1 MSASRPSVPSVPSP
15 RMPAVVSAGAS
26 VARTGTGTTNPLI
39 AELKT
44 RARLRLNAL
53 RRGAVNRPAGAA
65 DAAPGRLRDCLIAVA
80 REAGFGGWEQALRV
94 LGGQAVSGGDMGSFW
109 HAPRCN
115 GLLSHWFARH
125 EQARECLALGE
136 HRVLLPYRRQFVVVD
151 DHYLRELG
159 LSIGD
164 KAWGEAGRDLVQ
176 AYGSA
181 AWLALCSQRLRAL
194 RAEPVAAMPI
204 V

>member
-1 MSASRPSVPSVPSP
+1 MSSPSP
-15 RMPAVVSAGAS
+15 ANAPI
-26 VARTGTGTTNPLI
+26 T
-39 AELKT
+39 ELKT

-53 RRGAVNRPAGAA
+53 RRDAGNVPADVAEAA
-65 DAAPGRLRDCLIAVA
+65 ANRLRDCLIAVA
-80 REAGFGGWEQALRV
+80 REAGFSGWEQALRV
-94 LGGQAVSGGDMGSFW
+94 LDGHAVSGDDMGTFW

-115 GLLSHWFARH
+115 GLLSHWFAH
-125 EQARECLALGE
+125 IEQARECLALGE

-159 LSIGD
+159 LGIGD

-181 AWLALCSQRLRAL
+181 AWLALCNQRLRAL
-194 RAEPVAAMPI
+194 RT
-204 V
+204 

>member
-1 MSASRPSVPSVPSP
+1 MNA
-15 RMPAVVSAGAS
+15 
-26 VARTGTGTTNPLI
+26 LI
-39 AELKT
+39 IELKT
-44 RARLRLNAL
+44 RARLRLNAM
-53 RRGAVNRPAGAA
+53 RRALTEAPASLAA
-65 DAAPGRLRDCLIAVA
+65 TPPGRLRDCLIAVA
-80 REAGFGGWEQALRV
+80 RDAGFSGWEQALRV
-94 LGGQAVSGGDMGSFW
+94 LGGQAVGGDDMGSFW

-125 EQARECLALGE
+125 DQARECLALGE

-159 LSIGD
+159 LSVD
-164 KAWGEAGRDLVQ
+164 DEAWREAGRDLVQ

-194 RAEPVAAMPI
+194 RADPVMAPPI

>member
-1 MSASRPSVPSVPSP
+1 MNA
-15 RMPAVVSAGAS
+15 
-26 VARTGTGTTNPLI
+26 LI
-39 AELKT
+39 IELKT
-44 RARLRLNAL
+44 RARLRLNAM
-53 RRGAVNRPAGAA
+53 RRAAANAPAGAPVSLVA
-65 DAAPGRLRDCLIAVA
+65 TPPRRLRDCLIAVT
-80 REAGFGGWEQALRV
+80 REAGFSGWEQGLRV
-94 LGGQAVSGGDMGSFW
+94 LGGQAVSGDDLGSFW

-125 EQARECLALGE
+125 DQARECLALGE

-159 LSIGD
+159 LNIGD
-164 KAWGEAGRDLVQ
+164 GAWGDAGRDLVQ

-181 AWLALCSQRLRAL
+181 AWLQLCSQRLRAL
-194 RAEPVAAMPI
+194 RAEPVGGMPI